1 MTIFVMIIEE
11 VKVEEYDEI
20 VRIMKMEKIKL
31 IMVIG
36 GMLWGYWWLRGNEHE
51 GDSDDYCAGEDDECE
66 CDEDKMKMWTLKQLC
81 LLSNS

>member
-1 MTIFVMIIEE
+1 MIIEE

-36 GMLWGYWWLRGNEHE
+36 GML
-51 GDSDDYCAGEDDECE
+51 
-66 CDEDKMKMWTLKQLC
+66 
-81 LLSNS
+81 